1 MFIVHCSVVPKN
13 SKQYVAVEPAVS
25 KYCSCSHGT
34 KDLPLDALHIH
45 PIERMNNSIR
55 TTVQIVSQ
63 VVFPRMLL
71 PTSDQLN

>member
-1 MFIVHCSVVPKN
+1 MQLLNLGYLLLVDIVPVFME
-13 SKQYVAVEPAVS
+13 QQTY
-25 KYCSCSHGT
+25 
-34 KDLPLDALHIH
+34 PLDALHIYL
-45 PIERMNNSIR
+45 IERMNNSIR